1 MLGKEVRDPNHTESQ
16 LDGTLG
22 LGLLDMVTTFSS
34 EKLTSQVTADCHG
47 LHFLGQTIDAAG
59 LQGYEIHMGETEFT
73 GAGDEHPLVITERAN
88 EKVNA
93 TEGTVRADGLVF
105 GTYIHGVFDHDEF
118 RRSIINALRLRK
130 GLPALENKR
139 NVYAEKQRAY
149 DNLAEKVRAALDMD
163 KLYKILGE
171 Q

>member
-1 MLGKEVRDPNHTESQ
+1 M
-16 LDGTLG
+16 
-22 LGLLDMVTTFSS
+22 
-34 EKLTSQVTADCHG
+34 
-47 LHFLGQTIDAAG
+47 
-59 LQGYEIHMGETEFT
+59 
-73 GAGDEHPLVITERAN
+73 
-88 EKVNA
+88 
-93 TEGTVRADGLVF
+93 
-105 GTYIHGVFDHDEF
+105 FDHDEF

-130 GLPALENKR
+130 ALPALENKR